1 MLQGLAFVLPVH
13 RRRKLFDIGW
23 GGGGGGGA
31 NPAKPTSIL
40 GGGGVLPKVHIR
52 MRAHAHVCT
61 HMC

>member
-23 GGGGGGGA
+23 GGGA
-31 NPAKPTSIL
+31 YPAKPTSIL
-40 GGGGVLPKVHIR
+40 GGGVLPKVHIR